1 MRGVEKAF
9 RSITG
14 RKKAFGLEKTVP
26 EQFFSSK
33 WSRIKSFENGLGKA
47 NLEGYQVCYMI
58 EGSLEVKVPTIWT
71 DGKAGVGRVREE
83 KGRRKNIRKEK
94 ESEEGRC
101 RARKGRNVANL
112 CFSNVCG
119 PGESKSRLA
128 KAAGAEPYGEMRDE
142 KLDAVVAHISI
153 RNVKSASCSKT
164 FGSFKCKMHKAPRVW
179 SAFGS

>member
-1 MRGVEKAF
+1 MVKNQVFWKRIG
-9 RSITG
+9 
-14 RKKAFGLEKTVP
+14 KT
-26 EQFFSSK
+26 
-33 WSRIKSFENGLGKA
+33 

-83 KGRRKNIRKEK
+83 KGRKNIRKGK

-101 RARKGRNVANL
+101 RARKGRNVAKL

-142 KLDAVVAHISI
+142 KLDAVVAHISM
-153 RNVKSASCSKT
+153 SKCEKRLMLEN
-164 FGSFKCKMHKAPRVW
+164 FWKFV
-179 SAFGS
+179 